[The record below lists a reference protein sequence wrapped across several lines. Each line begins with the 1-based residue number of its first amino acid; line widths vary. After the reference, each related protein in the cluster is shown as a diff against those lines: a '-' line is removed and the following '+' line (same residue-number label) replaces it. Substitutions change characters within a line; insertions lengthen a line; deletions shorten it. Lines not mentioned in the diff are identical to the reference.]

1 MKPFFRTALLLGIAT
16 LVLAEI
22 QEAFAQGQSA
32 SQNVST
38 FAAKLEEIMSRPE
51 FIHSEFGIAL
61 YDLDQRETIFALNA
75 NKLFTP
81 ASTTKLLTAG
91 TALALLGASHRFHTP
106 VYRTGLVKNGTL
118 EGDLVLVASGDPNLS
133 GRIESGDTLA
143 YTNHDHAYGGAPAT
157 KAVPSDPLFAIR
169 KLAGQVAA
177 SGIRRIN
184 GRVMVD
190 ATLFPQGDRESGTEV
205 VISPIIVN
213 DNVIDVTITPGA
225 KEGDP
230 AIIQISPE
238 IGYLRIVN
246 EVTTGAPGSNPDV
259 QRPRD
264 VVDANGIHTVTCSG
278 MFPHSAPPILYAYQ
292 IPDPAWFAEMAFMF
306 ALRERGIEAKLR
318 AVNEQPD
325 FQRIA
330 AAYTEQNRVAEHV
343 SLPLSEALGV
353 NLKVSQNLHAASI
366 PYLLGAVR
374 GGKHGAEALQ
384 AGFDLKREFLQQAGI
399 DLSGASQGDGA
410 GGALGAFFTPAFV
423 VQYLAYMATRPDYSI
438 FVRALPILGRDGSL
452 WNIQPES
459 PAAGKVFAKTGT
471 FNADDLLNRRVMVTS
486 KALAGYMTKAS
497 GQRLAFAIYVNRV
510 PRPLDAPGGPALWVG
525 QVVGEI
531 AAAAY
536 SF

>member
-1 MKPFFRTALLLGIAT
+1 MKPFFRTTLVLGIAT
-16 LVLAEI
+16 LVLAGA
-22 QEAFAQGQSA
+22 QETYAQEQSA
-32 SQNVST
+32 GQHHSS
-38 FAAKLEEIMSRPE
+38 FAAKLEEIMRRPE
-51 FIHSEFGIAL
+51 FIHSEFGIAI
-61 YDLDQRETIFALNA
+61 YDLDRRETIFALNA

-91 TALALLGASHRFHTP
+91 TALALLGANHRFHTP
-106 VYRTGLVKNGTL
+106 VYRAGLVKNGTL

-143 YTNHDHAYGGAPAT
+143 YTNHDHAYGGAPTT
-157 KAVPSDPLFAIR
+157 KAVPGDPLFAIR

-177 SGIRRIN
+177 SGIRRIK
-184 GRVMVD
+184 GRVLVD
-190 ATLFPQGDRESGTEV
+190 ATLFPQGDREGGSEV
-205 VISPIIVN
+205 VISPIMVN
-213 DNVIDVTITPGA
+213 DNVIDVTIGPGA

-230 AIIQISPE
+230 AIIQLSPD
-238 IGYLRIVN
+238 IGYLRIIN

-264 VVDANGIHTVTCSG
+264 VVDANGIHTVTYSG
-278 MFPHSAPPILYAYQ
+278 MFPHGASPILYAYQ
-292 IPDPAWFAEMAFMF
+292 IPDPAWFAEMAFRF

-318 AVNEQPD
+318 AANEPPD

-330 AAYTEQNRVAEHV
+330 AAYTEQNRMAEHV
-343 SLPLSEALGV
+343 SLPLSEALRV
-353 NLKVSQNLHAASI
+353 NLKVSQNLHASSI

-384 AGFDLKREFLQQAGI
+384 AGFDLEREFLQQAGL
-399 DLSGASQGDGA
+399 DLSGASQYDGA
-410 GGALGAFFTPAFV
+410 GGAFFTPAFV
-423 VQYLAYMATRPDYSI
+423 VQYLAYMATRPDYPI
-438 FVRALPILGRDGSL
+438 FIKALPILGRDGTL

-471 FNADDLLNRRVMVTS
+471 SFTVDDLLNRRVIVTG

-510 PRPLDAPGGPALWVG
+510 PRPRDAPGGPALWIG